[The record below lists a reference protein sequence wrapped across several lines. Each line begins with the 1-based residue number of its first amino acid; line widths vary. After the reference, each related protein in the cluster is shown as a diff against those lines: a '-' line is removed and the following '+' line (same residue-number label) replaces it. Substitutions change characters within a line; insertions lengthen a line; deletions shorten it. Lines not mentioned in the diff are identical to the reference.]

1 MKSNFEDDLKKEQY
15 LGNYLDTIY
24 SEVLKDFKIER
35 KNDSSSQ
42 NQGIDLVISNDEVE
56 FNVDE
61 KAQLDYLNLDL
72 PTFAFEISYI
82 KDNRQKLGWL
92 FDKTKKT
99 NKYFLITGIFLND
112 KNDIK
117 KGFKSCKI
125 ISVDRTKL
133 IFFLKSRGLNFERV
147 SEINQSIRNGIEYNK
162 IPITELDSRLE
173 GNIYYSKNNKAE
185 MPINLVLYLDFLLK
199 SKIAKKVH

>member
-133 IFFLKSRGLNFERV
+133 IFFLKSRGLNFTRI
-147 SEINQSIRNGIEYNK
+147 SEINQSIRNGKEDNK
-162 IPITELDSRLE
+162 IPIAELNSRIE
-173 GNIYYSKNNKAE
+173 GNMYFSKSNKAE

-199 SKIAKKVH
+199 SKIAKKVY

>member
-56 FNVDE
+56 LNVDE

-92 FDKTKKT
+92 FDKTKIT

-112 KNDIK
+112 ENDIK

-125 ISVDRTKL
+125 ISVDRAKL
-133 IFFLKSRGLNFERV
+133 IIFLKSRGLSFERV
-147 SEINQSIRNGIEYNK
+147 SEINQSIRNGREYNK
-162 IPITELDSRLE
+162 IPLTELDSRLE
-173 GNIYYSKNNKAE
+173 GNMYYSKNNKAE